1 MSGEILL
8 HAKNLS
14 VGYTDGTA
22 QQVLF
27 ENIELELR
35 AGELVCFMGAN
46 GIGKSSLIRTLVGLQ
61 KPLTVN
67 SHIAGPVPASL
78 GSMREKGILPDR
90 QAGAA
95 PFDFAQDGREGSRL
109 ISVVLTDRINAVN
122 MTVAELVA
130 LGRYPYL
137 NWNIT
142 LSEADQSI
150 VEHAIEATHIKHIAD
165 KKLYELSD
173 GQLQMAMIARA
184 LAQDTPIILL
194 DEPTAHLDLNN
205 RVEIMNLLRKLAR
218 NSGKAILVATHELD
232 LALQTADLIW
242 LAGKDKKLIMGIP
255 EDLVL
260 NGSFDEIFQFKGFD
274 LKTGKVAHE
283 AWRNK
288 SVKLV
293 GEGYEYLWTKNAL
306 ERNGYTTESGDLLI
320 KVTNENGMN
329 WRIENSNFN
338 SLKNVLLFLEIRK

>member
-1 MSGEILL
+1 MTREILL
-8 HAKNLS
+8 EAKNLS
-14 VGYTDGTA
+14 VGYADGTTKH
-22 QQVLF
+22 VLF
-27 ENIELELR
+27 ENIDLELR

-46 GIGKSSLIRTLVGLQ
+46 GIGKSSLIRTLAGLQ
-61 KPLTVN
+61 SPLSKAT
-67 SHIAGPVPASL
+67 IAGPVQASPDGAL
-78 GSMREKGILPDR
+78 QKGI
-90 QAGAA
+90 AA
-95 PFDFAQDGREGSRL
+95 QSRDGREKL
-109 ISVVLTDRINAVN
+109 ISVVLTDRVNAVN

-137 NWNIT
+137 DWNIK
-142 LSEADQSI
+142 LSEADLAIIEQS
-150 VEHAIEATHIKHIAD
+150 IEATHIKHIAN

-184 LAQDTPIILL
+184 LAQDTLIILL

-218 NSGKAILVATHELD
+218 TSNKAILVATHELD

-242 LAGKDKKLIMGIP
+242 LAGRDKKLITGIP

-260 NGSFDEIFQFKGFD
+260 NNSFDEIFQFKGFD
-274 LKTGKVAHE
+274 LKTGKVFHE

-306 ERNGYTTESGDLLI
+306 ERNGFSVSDNAEQKIEIRSGSWVI
-320 KVTNENGMN
+320 A
-329 WRIENSNFN
+329 SSSFN
-338 SLKNVLLFLEIRK
+338 SLGEALDYISQ